1 MNTNWLIKMHC
12 GLFNFHNHLVL
23 FSQYPYFYFCIFDKY
38 NIKKPNKAWVRGGR
52 IIISEIINC
61 QLCLFLCLARVWIF
75 YRGWAEWQPLS
86 GNRCRCHYSL
96 HSLSCGRPCI
106 VVSHLITY
114 VILMLWGMLPQMG
127 PPICSYTIHSGRP
140 TSVIQ
145 IEFDCSYLR
154 GNQGKIV

>member
-114 VILMLWGMLPQMG
+114 VILMLWGMLAQMG

-145 IEFDCSYLR
+145 IEFDCS
-154 GNQGKIV
+154 